1 MQSWAS
7 QGLGIKWI
15 TLMLD
20 DSNGGTPTTAG
31 ALQWKNYWGLDSV
44 AVCADPYYSMVPGS
58 SVGTPM
64 TTLVDPRTMKVI
76 AIQEGYS
83 GNYSQLEQLANSNK

>member
-1 MQSWAS
+1 MQNWAS
-7 QGLGIKWI
+7 QQLGIKWI

-20 DSNGGTPTTAG
+20 DSNGGPPTTSG
-31 ALQWKNYWGLDSV
+31 AQQWKSYWGLDSV

-83 GNYSQLEQLANSNK
+83 GNYSQLVNLANQNK